1 MSEPDPLL
9 AYLQSEVERIAREW
23 PLERLLAGQVA
34 GQSAGQVAGQ
44 LTALDEG
51 DSGTLT
57 LSGGYRYTWQEVERG
72 RRYVIPLDADRA
84 VAAKRRLASEIAEL
98 GVGGAPLAVSEI
110 ARTVEYRSGMNA
122 YSVRE
127 SVVVRIS
134 AGLDG

>member
-23 PLERLLAGQVA
+23 PLERLL
-34 GQSAGQVAGQ
+34 AGQVAGQ

-98 GVGGAPLAVSEI
+98 GVGGATLAVSEI
-110 ARTVEYRSGMNA
+110 ARTVEFRSGMNA

-134 AGLDG
+134 SGLDE

>member
-23 PLERLLAGQVA
+23 PLERLL
-34 GQSAGQVAGQ
+34 AGQVAGQ

-84 VAAKRRLASEIAEL
+84 VATKRRLASEIAEL
-98 GVGGAPLAVSEI
+98 GVGGATLAVSEI
-110 ARTVEYRSGMNA
+110 ARTVEFRSGMNA

-134 AGLDG
+134 SGLDG

>member
-23 PLERLLAGQVA
+23 PLERLLAGQ
-34 GQSAGQVAGQ
+34 SAGQVAGQ
-44 LTALDEG
+44 LTALGEG

-134 AGLDG
+134 AGLVG